1 MSTYNVSEGNI
12 RRKHNLSLASKIR
25 RRIHYNATASSSKS
39 DFERSSSNKGSKF
52 GFQDQEDGTI
62 LEGEERSV
70 GTCYVSTGALGSVT
84 YSPSCNPHR
93 NYIVIKVG
101 F

>member
-1 MSTYNVSEGNI
+1 MFG
-12 RRKHNLSLASKIR
+12 
-25 RRIHYNATASSSKS
+25 
-39 DFERSSSNKGSKF
+39 FQMF

-70 GTCYVSTGALGSVT
+70 GTSYVSTGAFGSVP
-84 YSPSCNPHR
+84 YSPSTKLQR

-101 F
+101 YFELPLSLWC